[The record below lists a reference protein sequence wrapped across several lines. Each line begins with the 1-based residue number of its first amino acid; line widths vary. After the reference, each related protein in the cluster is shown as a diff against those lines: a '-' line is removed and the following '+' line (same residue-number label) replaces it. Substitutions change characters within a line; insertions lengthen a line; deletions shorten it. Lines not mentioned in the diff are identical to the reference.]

1 MVELLPVVE
10 PAQVF
15 AVLFFQLFTV
25 YMEIVAKT
33 VTAYRTGIEI

>member
-10 PAQVF
+10 PAQVV
-15 AVLFFQLFTV
+15 AVLFFQLFAV

-33 VTAYRTGIEI
+33 FTAYRTCIEI

>member
-10 PAQVF
+10 SAQVV
-15 AVLFFQLFTV
+15 AVLFFQLFAV
-25 YMEIVAKT
+25 YLEVVAKT